1 MVDTAALHAGEKKLG
16 LGSSA
21 AWIACVT
28 GSVFAAAGQDLDD
41 PEVRRRVLLA
51 ARAAHRAARGGSGA
65 DVATAVLGGVVRF
78 RDPGRGDDALVAE
91 RVALPEASLPL
102 VVAGGSPVSTA
113 RAIAHFEGPEGRSV
127 LEDAAAAGSV
137 LSARLRS
144 GLGIARAVRDADT
157 LLARIADL
165 AELGAGAGREALAA
179 AREVAAGLR
188 RRGEALGRR
197 RRRPPPRL
205 RPRRRPRRPT
215 ARPVGPRGQGPRGP
229 RPPPRL
235 RRSHRRSVKAA
246 S

>member
-1 MVDTAALHAGEKKLG
+1 MVDTAALHAGDKKLG

-28 GSVFAAAGQDLDD
+28 GSVFAAAGHDLDD

-91 RVALPEASLPL
+91 GIALPETSLPL
-102 VVAGGSPVSTA
+102 VVAGGTPVSTA
-113 RAIAHFEGPEGRSV
+113 RALARFEGPEGRAV

-144 GLGIARAVRDADT
+144 GLGVARAVRDADA

-179 AREVAAGLR
+179 ARDAAAGFDGAVKPSGAGAGDLLLVFVPDVDP
-188 RRGEALGRR
+188 AD
-197 RRRPPPRL
+197 
-205 RPRRRPRRPT
+205 RPR
-215 ARPVGPRGQGPRGP
+215 V
-229 RPPPRL
+229 
-235 RRSHRRSVKAA
+235 RSALEAKGLEVLDLHLDSAGLTGAA
-246 S
+246 